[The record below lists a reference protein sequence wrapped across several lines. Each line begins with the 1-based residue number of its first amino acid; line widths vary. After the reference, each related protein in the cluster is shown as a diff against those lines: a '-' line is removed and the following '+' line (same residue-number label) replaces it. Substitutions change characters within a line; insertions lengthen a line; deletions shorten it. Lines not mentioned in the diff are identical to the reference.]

1 MLSAQS
7 RPYIDASVPVLRAH
21 GEAITRRF
29 YANLFL
35 AHPALKNMFNM
46 ANQASGV
53 QQQSLAAAVFAYA
66 ANIDNADALAPVI
79 ARIVHKH
86 VSLGVRAEHYPIV
99 GEFLLGAIQEVLGEA
114 ATPAL
119 IDAWAEAYGLLA
131 DHLIETERELYAS
144 AGIAAGAMFAMR
156 VHEAED
162 VGGDVRSFL
171 LVNADGSPVPSFKPG
186 QYVSVAIDF
195 DDGHRQLRQYS
206 LSAAP
211 DVTYLRISVKRE
223 RAGDAGPAG
232 EVSAYL
238 HDRVQVGSEL
248 QVSAP
253 FGEFT
258 PDVASER
265 PIVLLSSGIGITPM
279 VSVLNQIV
287 RQHPERRVLFAHANG
302 GHHFAHRRDL
312 EAAAVAMPNLQAV
325 VFVRSAEARRTAP
338 GDTAHKSHKSHV
350 SNVSHISH
358 VTPNDADADV
368 VPPVATRQGGIE
380 YQAGALTVAAL
391 PDWPLLQSSIYLCGS
406 RVFLRELWADMI
418 DAGVDQK
425 QMHREVFGPE
435 LLEGLLK

>member
-99 GEFLLGAIQEVLGEA
+99 GEFLLGAIQQVLGEA

-119 IDAWAEAYGLLA
+119 IDAWGEAYGLLA
-131 DHLIETERELYAS
+131 DHLIETERQLYAS
-144 AGIAAGAMFAMR
+144 AGIVAGAMFAMT
-156 VHEAED
+156 VHEIED
-162 VGGDVRSFL
+162 VGGDVRSFM
-171 LVNADGSPVPSFKPG
+171 LVNADGSPVPMFKPG

-206 LSAAP
+206 LSDAP
-211 DVTYLRISVKRE
+211 DVGHLRISVKRE
-223 RAGDAGPAG
+223 QASNAGPAG

-238 HDRVQVGSEL
+238 HDRVRVGSVL
-248 QVSAP
+248 QVSVP
-253 FGEFT
+253 FGEFV
-258 PDVASER
+258 PDVESDE
-265 PIVLLSSGIGITPM
+265 PIVLLSAGIGITPM
-279 VSVLNQIV
+279 ISVLNDIARTQ
-287 RQHPERRVLFAHANG
+287 PERRVLFAHANSSLQ
-302 GHHFAHRRDL
+302 FAHRRDL
-312 EAAAVAMPNLQAV
+312 FAAAASMPNLKSV
-325 VFVRSAEARRTAP
+325 VFIRPFEGNSPASGNMVSVSAEAVP
-338 GDTAHKSHKSHV
+338 GAEVDLGRS
-350 SNVSHISH
+350 
-358 VTPNDADADV
+358 
-368 VPPVATRQGGIE
+368 VATNRGCIE
-380 YQAGALTVAAL
+380 YHGADLTVAGL
-391 PDWPLLQSSIYLCGS
+391 PDWPLLQ
-406 RVFLRELWADMI
+406 
-418 DAGVDQK
+418 
-425 QMHREVFGPE
+425 
-435 LLEGLLK
+435 